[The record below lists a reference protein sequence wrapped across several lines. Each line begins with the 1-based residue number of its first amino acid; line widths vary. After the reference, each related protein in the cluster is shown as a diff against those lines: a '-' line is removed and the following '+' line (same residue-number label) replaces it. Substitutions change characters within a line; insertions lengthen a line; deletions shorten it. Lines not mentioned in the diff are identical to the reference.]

1 MVSLNKKR
9 ETSKDIVLFV
19 LVIFCVAMVVSY
31 TLPILFEWV
40 GEIAQQ
46 IFQTTATLTGSVLI
60 GYFGKA
66 GFENYDKHRKMLNF
80 EKEQED
86 ESNG

>member
-1 MVSLNKKR
+1 MASLNKKR

-40 GEIAQQ
+40 GDITQQ

-66 GFENYDKHRKMLNF
+66 GFENYDKNRKLLGF
-80 EKEQED
+80 EKENI
-86 ESNG
+86 SNG